1 LRRNPIVVF
10 LTLSFCILAIT
21 FVVQAADQAKA
32 PDTIILKGSPLGG
45 VKFDHKTHAETRAGN
60 KCETCHHPSKPEKP
74 ASAPQQAC
82 RSCHVKP
89 AVPPMKTATQG
100 AFHNPTAK
108 SGTCIDC
115 HLKANAEGKKAP
127 NTCMQCHNKANV

>member
-10 LTLSFCILAIT
+10 LTLSFCFLAIT

-32 PDTIILKGSPLGG
+32 PDLIILKGSPLGG
-45 VKFDHKTHAETRAGN
+45 VKFDHKAHAETRAGN
-60 KCETCHHPSKPEKP
+60 KCETCHHPSKAEKP
-74 ASAPQQAC
+74 ASVPQQAC

>member
-1 LRRNPIVVF
+1 MKKSSVVA
-10 LTLSFCILAIT
+10 LLSFFFCLLALPLV
-21 FVVQAADQAKA
+21 FHAADQAKA
-32 PDTIILKGSPLGG
+32 PDIIILKGNPMGA
-45 VKFDHKTHAETRAGN
+45 VKFDHKTHAESRAGN
-60 KCETCHHPSKPEKP
+60 KCETCHHVSKPEKP
-74 ASAPQQAC
+74 ATAPQQAC

-89 AVPPMKTATQG
+89 AVPPMKTATQA

-127 NTCMQCHNKANV
+127 TTCMQCHNKANG